1 MPCGCKHKKK
11 RKRGSGVYVHGGGMR
26 KRKKGRGLLGRSS
39 KTWAPKGGG
48 LYQAM
53 FNPLGA
59 AMGAAMSAI
68 RPRAKSSS
76 GPVRRFM
83 ARSRQRFGRKQGS
96 GASFSGSG
104 ISFTGSGMRR
114 VFRSGPGRKVI

>member
-1 MPCGCKHKKK
+1 MPGCGCRHKKK

-59 AMGAAMSAI
+59 AMGAAVSAF
-68 RPRAKSSS
+68 RPRARS